1 MPISFLSSSCTC
13 VSDINEC
20 ARREDTCSDFAQC
33 SNTLGSFECTCL
45 PGYQGDGRVCRG
57 QLVCFHFVREESI
70 QYINSTEIDECA
82 SDTDN
87 CDINADC
94 INTGGSFECV
104 CRTGYEG
111 NGQVCTGILS

>member
-1 MPISFLSSSCTC
+1 MNVLGVKTPVVILPSVLIHWAALNVIAYLVTRVMAESVE
-13 VSDINEC
+13 VSWYVLI
-20 ARREDTCSDFAQC
+20 
-33 SNTLGSFECTCL
+33 
-45 PGYQGDGRVCRG
+45 
-57 QLVCFHFVREESI
+57 FVTEESI

-111 NGQVCTGILS
+111 NGQVCTGILL